1 MNDDEFR
8 AMAIRRAMDG
18 DAAAARD
25 VLDLCRE
32 GLDNNCLHADL
43 RVYLAE
49 RITEILDGVPPGD
62 ALLVTKKPGRPK
74 ESGAWRDQ
82 LGAFAVLLHR
92 RGLHSRPRQLLD
104 IGKPKAP
111 RTVAVGLQGRLAKG
125 KIKWQHSTGILPQKE
140 QDGQDRRREKT
151 STGLTGFA

>member
-92 RGLHSRPRQLLD
+92 RGYTPKKVAAAMCDQRRIMHDETMDESDAYALSAAWRKLSLDDDLLLHFAGPY
-104 IGKPKAP
+104 
-111 RTVAVGLQGRLAKG
+111 
-125 KIKWQHSTGILPQKE
+125 
-140 QDGQDRRREKT
+140 RRKLSEYPP
-151 STGLTGFA
+151 LE